1 MKKIF
6 VVLIAVLLALGLCSC
21 FTTLPA
27 KDDKPVYSAPEE
39 SGAENKPSGET
50 DGERKPDLSAVTKE
64 ELAPLAEAFAEVGKE
79 TMFADFSYEDTKYV
93 RLYTPE
99 TDVFAEGG
107 LSNPARLVDRA
118 EMEGYNYGELFDGY
132 TVDPGDADCIEVK
145 NFNSVAEIKENLSK
159 YLDKSLYEE
168 ITDEDFF
175 DFDGKVYAIRGGRG
189 YGTIYCGDIIEYEV
203 CGDEISVIA
212 QRISFDEP
220 DGLYHLTV
228 KYIDGTLKIIAAA
241 EEEAAG

>member
-1 MKKIF
+1 MKKILA
-6 VVLIAVLLALGLCSC
+6 VLIAALLVLGLCSC

-27 KDDKPVYSAPEE
+27 KDDEPVYSEPEE
-39 SGAENKPSGET
+39 SGAESKPSDE
-50 DGERKPDLSAVTKE
+50 DGEERGPDLASVTKE
-64 ELAPLAEAFAEVGKE
+64 ELTPLAEAFAEVGKE
-79 TMFADFSYEDTKYV
+79 TMFADFSYEDAKYV
-93 RLYTPE
+93 RLYNPE

-107 LSNPARLVDRA
+107 LSNPEKLVARAD
-118 EMEGYNYGELFDGY
+118 MSGYNYGELFDGC

-145 NFNSVAEIKENLSK
+145 NFKSIAEIKENLSK

-189 YGTIYCGDIIEYEV
+189 YGTVYCGDIIEYEV
-203 CGDEISVIA
+203 CGDEISVTA

-228 KYIDGTLKIIAAA
+228 KYIDGVLKITAAA